1 MYNTDDIINGEYDVS
16 RVFTNGGM
24 GLVYK
29 VHHLAW
35 DMDLALKCPRK
46 ELFQT
51 AEQKRSFT
59 KECETWMDI
68 GVHPNI
74 VTCFYVKQIDSV
86 PSVVM
91 EYLNSGS
98 LADYINSGRLYNDTP
113 INVLER
119 ILDIGIQT
127 ARGLGYA
134 HDKGYVHQDV
144 KPANTLMT
152 TSGVVKI
159 SDFGLS
165 KAKGAF
171 DSKRFASDGRSIV
184 VSSGGCTPAYA
195 SPEQLLGRPLS
206 RRTDIWSWAVMM
218 LEMIHGEIFWKI
230 GPLASRELKKL
241 WPWQV
246 FSKHVQKS
254 HELLS
259 ILKECLNED
268 EAMRPHDFA
277 VIEARLVRIFEQTLG
292 RKYPRNVPPRIFLS
306 EATLCNRIASYT
318 ELKKDG
324 GNYFSKVYDVHEQLK
339 KMTPWSILGDLN
351 YAIYCWSG
359 NLSRILQ
366 MIENLSSHAADT
378 REKALIVSMLL
389 NVGRTSLQDGL
400 YKKLTVSACPELLDN
415 IHRVHEYVRDR
426 LFSVFREAPT
436 QTENGSSQGS
446 CDDYHMC
453 CKFCDDGC
461 VIAHGVSEN
470 EHCFVEVI
478 IAQMPE
484 YDSCGWLKIQIRANV
499 SSCVYCCND
508 SVPEHARIRF
518 LTVDDYGNK
527 ISLWVYCDGKYFQKV
542 LRIENGKL
550 IPYKTD
556 YRHNEGWG
564 HPQVVVESGDA
575 RSMMLISGTHCRVWY
590 SKTPTAGDGRNICD
604 FLLSDYGL
612 IPPETVLPN
621 FRLERG
627 FEYKI
632 DQRTAYRL
640 MNELCEIFATRELK
654 CIIRMPE
661 NSESDIE
668 RTNQGLLHIERAKQ
682 ALLDGDEML
691 SVIELSKSV
700 GVGVMPDDALLDK
713 RHKIVKRYASCS
725 LINAWQ
731 QLYNDKYWDGEAL
744 RLFST
749 DGVTPDVATYGIH
762 VWLDTGDG
770 EHPVITIIK
779 CKNFDNGDILGF
791 HYVAEEYGD
800 RLIELCRYAAETNPN
815 VLKKKWGFAFPK
827 SQYITATMARMR
839 MTDCA
844 CSIVVNKDV
853 YEDVYV
859 IDLGSGTILKHL
871 PNLKLIQYSKIDFD
885 SVSPLRFCVVKESQF
900 MAFDRDFKL
909 IDGLSDWASEILGK
923 HTIFDVS
930 NDGTKIL
937 FDVGWGIEICD
948 IISRKIDVV
957 MRYNPYPCFCH
968 AIFSPCGGA
977 IAMWEGTHLRIFDL
991 KSKKAVFDYA
1001 IRDVE
1006 PIREMCFDKTGRFV
1020 YALYG
1025 HNKIETFQ
1033 LYWDIEE
1040 NGNET

>member
-1 MYNTDDIINGEYDVS
+1 MYNRDDIINGEYAVS
-16 RVFTNGGM
+16 CVFTNGGM

-51 AEQKRSFT
+51 DEQKRSFT

-171 DSKRFASDGRSIV
+171 DSKRFASDGRSVV

-195 SPEQLLGRPLS
+195 SPEQMFGRPLS

-218 LEMIHGEIFWKI
+218 LEMIHGEIFWKV

-292 RKYPRNVPPRIFLS
+292 RKYPRNIPPGMFLS
-306 EATLCNRIASYT
+306 EATLCNRIASYV
-318 ELKKDG
+318 ELEKDG
-324 GNYFSKVYDVHEQLK
+324 GDYFSKVYDVHEQLK

-351 YAIYCWSG
+351 YAIYGWSG
-359 NLSRILQ
+359 DLSRILQ
-366 MIENLSSHAADT
+366 MIENLSSYAADT
-378 REKALIVSMLL
+378 REKALIVNMLL
-389 NVGRTSLQDGL
+389 NVGRTSLQDDL
-400 YKKLTVSACPELLDN
+400 YKKLDLSECPELLDM
-415 IHRVHEYVRDR
+415 IHSVHEYVRGK
-426 LFSVFREAPT
+426 LFNVFRDAPIKL
-436 QTENGSSQGS
+436 ENDFEQ
-446 CDDYHMC
+446 DIFDNDHMC
-453 CKFCDDGC
+453 RKLCDDGC
-461 VIAHGVSEN
+461 IIARGISEN
-470 EHCFVEVI
+470 ERCLVEVI
-478 IAQMPE
+478 APRSPDHSGDWFEFQV
-484 YDSCGWLKIQIRANV
+484 RANIAGHV
-499 SSCVYCCND
+499 YSCKYG
-508 SVPEHARIRF
+508 VPEGARIRF
-518 LTVDDYGNK
+518 LTTDDYGKK
-527 ISLWVYCDGKYFQKV
+527 ISLWVYYNGKFFQKV
-542 LRIENGKL
+542 LRVENRKL
-550 IPYKTD
+550 IPYRID

-590 SKTPTAGDGRNICD
+590 SKTSTAGDGRNVCD

-612 IPPETVLPN
+612 IPPESVLPY
-621 FRLERG
+621 FRLDRG
-627 FEYKI
+627 FEYRV

-640 MNELCEIFATRELK
+640 MNALCEIFAARELK

-661 NSESDIE
+661 DSESDIE
-668 RTNQGLLHIERAKQ
+668 RTNQGLLHLERAKQ

-700 GVGVMPDDALLDK
+700 GIGVMPDDALLDK
-713 RHKIVKRYASCS
+713 RHKIVKRCASCS
-725 LINAWQ
+725 LINVWQ
-731 QLYNDKYWDGEAL
+731 QVYNDKYWDGEAL

-749 DGVTPDVATYGIH
+749 DGITPDVATYGNH
-762 VWLDTGDG
+762 VCLDIGCSERPD
-770 EHPVITIIK
+770 ITIVK

-791 HYVAEEYGD
+791 HYVTEEHCD
-800 RLIELCRYAAETNPN
+800 RLIELCRYATESNPN
-815 VLKKKWGFAFPK
+815 VLKKKWGFTFPK
-827 SQYITATMARMR
+827 SQYITATMTRMGI
-839 MTDCA
+839 TDCA
-844 CSIVVNKDV
+844 CSIVVDKDV
-853 YEDVYV
+853 CEDIYV
-859 IDLGSGTILKHL
+859 IDLGSGTILKQL
-871 PNLKLIQYSKIDFD
+871 QNLKSIQYSKIDLD
-885 SVSPLRFCVVKESQF
+885 SMSPLRFCVVNESQF
-900 MAFDRDFKL
+900 MAFDRDFNL
-909 IDGLSDWASEILGK
+909 IDGLSDWASGIVGK
-923 HTIFDVS
+923 HRIFDVS

-948 IISRKIDVV
+948 IVSRKIDVV
-957 MRYNPYPCFCH
+957 LRYNSYPCFCQ

-977 IAMWEGTHLRIFDL
+977 IAISRGTHLSIFDL
-991 KSKKAVFDYA
+991 RNKKTVFEYAVCDA
-1001 IRDVE
+1001 E

-1040 NGNET
+1040 NGNENR